1 MKFSVLISLYAKERP
16 DYLNQALK
24 SVWND
29 QNVKPN
35 EIVLVKDG
43 PLTSS
48 LEKVLEDFSK
58 TCNVLNILSLNNNM
72 GLSKALNIGLSHC
85 EFDYVAR
92 MDTDDI
98 CRSDRF
104 EKQLLFFENNPEVDI
119 VGSFTK
125 KIDEAG
131 KELDSIKVPISN
143 NDIKKLIWTCPFI
156 HPSVMFKKKKILS
169 VGSYNP
175 NSGPRQD
182 DFELWFRC
190 AAAELKF
197 ANIPENLLYYRFFA
211 DNIKK
216 NNLKVGWYRFKVGYK
231 GCRKL
236 NLGLIAYIGII
247 VPLVRALLPY
257 PLNMYFYKILDKIN
271 PRNK

>member
-24 SVWND
+24 SIWND

-48 LEKVLEDFSK
+48 LEKVIEDFSK
-58 TCNVLNILSLNNNM
+58 TCNVLNIISLNNNM
-72 GLSKALNIGLSHC
+72 GLSKVLNIGLTHC
-85 EFDYVAR
+85 KFDYVAR

-98 CRSDRF
+98 CRNDRF
-104 EKQLLFFENNPEVDI
+104 EKQLLFLKNNPDVDI

-125 KIDEAG
+125 KIDETG
-131 KELDSIKVPISN
+131 KELNTMKVPISN
-143 NDIKKLIWTCPFI
+143 KDIQKLIWTCPFI

-182 DFELWFRC
+182 DYDLWFRC
-190 AAAELKF
+190 AAAGLKCS
-197 ANIPENLLYYRFFA
+197 NIPENLLYYRFFA

-216 NNLKVGWYRFKVGYK
+216 NNIKVGYYRFKVGFK
-231 GCRKL
+231 GNMMINAKP
-236 NLGLIAYIGII
+236 IAYLGIL
-247 VPLVRALLPY
+247 VPFIRSLAPY
-257 PLNMYFYKILDKIN
+257 PLNIWLYKFLNKFN
-271 PRNK
+271 PRNR